1 MSGALKIAQLGLTL
15 CDPIDYI
22 IHGILQVRILKW
34 LAVPFSE
41 GSSQPRDWTQ
51 VSCIADGFFTSWVNR
66 EAQWKLLSALH
77 CPI

>member
-1 MSGALKIAQLGLTL
+1 MVIKISCVYSMSGALKIAQLGLTL

-41 GSSQPRDWTQ
+41 GSSQPRD
-51 VSCIADGFFTSWVNR
+51 
-66 EAQWKLLSALH
+66 
-77 CPI
+77 